1 MKWFTPLLIALSL
14 AAGTI
19 ACMTAYG
26 PRLDAVG
33 TAVAAGETIELGA
46 PSGKMVGADG
56 KVAPVAAAGARLTPE
71 LVAALRTAGVE
82 RVRVRQFSFARWSH
96 AWMFAAAVA
105 GLAIGAVLVRS
116 ERRSLLKAT
125 LESHAESAQSPAKA
139 LASMRETLRVL
150 EAEMPALRAEAGGMK
165 RVTDALGELQSTHV
179 DTILLSRERIIA
191 AGGLGGFASFMSAF
205 SVMERQI
212 NRAWSA
218 AADDVPDEVAKCL
231 KRALELADGV
241 ERLLPR

>member
-1 MKWFTPLLIALSL
+1 MRVFTPLLLAVSL

-19 ACMTAYG
+19 ACMTAYT
-26 PRLDAVG
+26 PKLAAVES
-33 TAVAAGETIELGA
+33 ALAAGETIELGA
-46 PSGKMVGADG
+46 PSGRWVAADG
-56 KVAPVAAAGARLTPE
+56 KIAPVAAAGARLTPE
-71 LVAALRTAGVE
+71 LVATLRAAGVE

-96 AWMFAAAVA
+96 AWMFSVAAG
-105 GLAIGAVLVRS
+105 GLAAGAMLVRS
-116 ERRSLLKAT
+116 ERRAALKAT
-125 LESHAESAQSPAKA
+125 LGSHAESAQSPAKA
-139 LASMRETLRVL
+139 LASMRQTLRAL
-150 EAEMPALRAEAGGMK
+150 DAEMPALRAAAGGMK

-191 AGGLGGFASFMSAF
+191 AGGLGGFAQFMSAF

-218 AADDVPDEVAKCL
+218 AADDVPDEVARCL